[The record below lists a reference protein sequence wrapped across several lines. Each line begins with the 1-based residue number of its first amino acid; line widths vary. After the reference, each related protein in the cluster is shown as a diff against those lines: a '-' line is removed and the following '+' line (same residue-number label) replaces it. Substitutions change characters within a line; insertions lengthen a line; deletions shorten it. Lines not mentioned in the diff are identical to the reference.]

1 MIVCIS
7 DSFIRIHMYVFVHNA
22 NRYIYTYYSMIV
34 YNYTCTSMQ
43 SILRHFCSPHVDNT
57 REVVDRHG
65 LPLVTA
71 LFN

>member
-1 MIVCIS
+1 
-7 DSFIRIHMYVFVHNA
+7 
-22 NRYIYTYYSMIV
+22 MIV